1 MATAWWIP
9 SSTGKRRTFHQTLC
23 GIQPQ
28 EGGGRAPF
36 DRHAENVRPFKAKMR
51 RPQLCPGIEKR
62 DERPGHG
69 IEGTEIV
76 SLPTI
81 THRAGQGKILDDGLT
96 TMFFAMT

>member
-1 MATAWWIP
+1 
-9 SSTGKRRTFHQTLC
+9 
-23 GIQPQ
+23 
-28 EGGGRAPF
+28 
-36 DRHAENVRPFKAKMR
+36 MR

-69 IEGTEIV
+69 IEGTEIA